1 MNNTNTILIHFNIS
15 ITVNENI
22 KQCSTTRQDE
32 EEEEEEGTCTSLN
45 TPGPALAYPADT
57 CGDVTASVR
66 GANTG
71 PQPQPQPA
79 DTCGDITASRSADTC
94 GDRTASGRG
103 ASGQAA
109 APPKPDDKRNT
120 MHNCQQLFNY

>member
-1 MNNTNTILIHFNIS
+1 MFND
-15 ITVNENI
+15 NLKNAREAEEEE
-22 KQCSTTRQDE
+22 DE
-32 EEEEEEGTCTSLN
+32 EERIKPRTSLN
-45 TPGPALAYPADT
+45 TPGSALAYPADT

-120 MHNCQQLFNY
+120 MHNCKQLFNYLNHSN